1 MQPVA
6 IHHVSVNVSDV
17 DASIAF
23 YVGVLGGTLRGDR
36 PDFSFGGAWI
46 DLGPNQVHLI
56 EGQVPESLGQH
67 FAVQVRDL
75 DGVVAEVRAKGLL
88 VSDPVPV
95 GANRQAFVNDP
106 DENTVEL
113 HEVGSAAG

>member
-17 DASIAF
+17 EAGIGF
-23 YVGVLGGTLRGDR
+23 YTDLLGGSMRDDR
-36 PDFSFGGAWI
+36 PNFSFGGAWI
-46 DLGPNQVHLI
+46 DFGPSQVHLI
-56 EGQVPESLGQH
+56 EGQVPASLGQH

-75 DGVVAEVRAKGLL
+75 DATVAELRAKGAT

-95 GANRQAFVNDP
+95 GPNRQAFVNDP
-106 DENTVEL
+106 DGNTVEL
-113 HEVGSAAG
+113 HEVGVATE

>member
-1 MQPVA
+1 MA

-23 YVGVLGGTLRGDR
+23 YTDVLGGSLRDDR

-46 DLGPNQVHLI
+46 DLGPHQVHLI

-67 FAVQVRDL
+67 FAIQVHDL
-75 DGVVAEVRAKGLL
+75 DDTVAELRASGLT

-95 GANRQAFVNDP
+95 SANRQAFVNDP
-106 DENTVEL
+106 DGNTVEL
-113 HEVGSAAG
+113 HEVGTAVG

>member
-17 DASIAF
+17 EACVTF
-23 YVGVLGGTLRGDR
+23 YTELLGGSLRDDR

-56 EGQVPESLGQH
+56 EGRVPESLGQH

-75 DGVVAEVRAKGLL
+75 DETVSELRSKGAV
-88 VSDPVPV
+88 VSDPIPV
-95 GANRQAFVNDP
+95 GRNRQAFVNDP
-106 DENTVEL
+106 DGNTVEL
-113 HEVGSAAG
+113 HEVGTAAE

>member
-6 IHHVSVNVSDV
+6 IHHVSVNVSNV
-17 DASIAF
+17 EVSIAF
-23 YVGVLGGTLRGDR
+23 YTDALGGSLRDDR

-67 FAVQVRDL
+67 FAIQVRDL
-75 DGVVAEVRAKGLL
+75 DDVVAELRSNGLA

-95 GANRQAFVNDP
+95 GPSRQAFVNDP
-106 DENTVEL
+106 DGNTVEL
-113 HEVGSAAG
+113 HEVGTALC

>member
-17 DASIAF
+17 EAGIAF
-23 YVGVLGGTLRGDR
+23 YKDMLGGSMRDDR

-46 DLGPNQVHLI
+46 DFGPSQVHLI
-56 EGQVPESLGQH
+56 EGQVPASLGQH
-67 FAVQVRDL
+67 FAVQVQDL
-75 DGVVAEVRAKGLL
+75 DTTVAELRSRGAT

-95 GANRQAFVNDP
+95 GPNRQAFLNDP
-106 DENTVEL
+106 DGNTVEL
-113 HEVGSAAG
+113 HEVGAAAR